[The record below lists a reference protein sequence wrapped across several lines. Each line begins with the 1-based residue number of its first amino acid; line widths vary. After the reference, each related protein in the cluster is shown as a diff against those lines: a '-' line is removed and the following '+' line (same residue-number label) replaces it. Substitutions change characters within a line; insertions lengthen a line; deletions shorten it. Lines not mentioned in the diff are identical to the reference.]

1 MANGHGGARP
11 GAGRKKKPLAEKI
24 LEGDIKKHKAKVL
37 NFGEIETPE
46 LEVPEYLGDYSKT
59 LIHPNVIDFYKETA
73 TWLERT
79 GCLHLVNPAFITE
92 YAILKIRW
100 LECERVAAVSVMVKD
115 RNGEYT
121 ANPMSDLGI
130 KYLKQADLCWSKIWS
145 IVAQNSEVYFG
156 NDPNDDIMEALLR
169 GKQR

>member
-1 MANGHGGARP
+1 
-11 GAGRKKKPLAEKI
+11 
-24 LEGDIKKHKAKVL
+24 
-37 NFGEIETPE
+37 
-46 LEVPEYLGDYSKT
+46 
-59 LIHPNVIDFYKETA
+59 
-73 TWLERT
+73 
-79 GCLHLVNPAFITE
+79 
-92 YAILKIRW
+92 
-100 LECERVAAVSVMVKD
+100 MVKD

-169 GKQR
+169 CKQR